1 METKN
6 KVYEVRGVKVILD
19 RELASTI
26 GYETKVL
33 NQLVKRNINK
43 FESSDYFQ
51 INLEEFNVLKS
62 QFGTLLCLIKSVFS
76 YHY

>member
-19 RELASTI
+19 KELASTI

-43 FESSDYFQ
+43 LEVKKNIYF
-51 INLEEFNVLKS
+51 LMVKYM
-62 QFGTLLCLIKSVFS
+62 TLI
-76 YHY
+76 HY